1 MPSALAAPPRR
12 WVPRYTEGS
21 PGDDTALL
29 VSALKLPEALCKLL
43 SLRGFGDPESAK
55 LYLRPSLS
63 ALHDPFE
70 LAGLAAAV
78 ERINAAIDH
87 EETILVHGDYDV
99 DGICSA
105 TLYARVLRSLGANV
119 EAFVP
124 HRIDDGYD
132 LSASGVRKAVEVGAS
147 VILTGDC
154 GIVAHDAVRI
164 AREAGID
171 VIVTDHHTPGDT
183 LPAAI
188 AVVNPNRSDC
198 TYPNKGLCGA
208 GVAFKVCQAL
218 ASTRGKS
225 TEDLLYYLDLV
236 AMATIA
242 DLAPLKG
249 ENRVFAHFGLRVLRD
264 SRNAG
269 LRALTRVA
277 GFEPGAHIGAGQV
290 SHVLAPRI
298 NAVGRMA
305 AAQLGVKLLMTE
317 DDAEAMSIAQQLDA
331 QNRTR
336 QDVDRA
342 TLAQAIEMLE
352 QTYDP
357 LTDYAVVLAG
367 KGWHPGVIG
376 IVASRVVERIHRPTV
391 MLALDETGTR
401 ARGSARSIRP
411 FHLYDGLHACSH
423 MLTRFGGHKYAA
435 GMEIDASRID
445 EFRAALNA
453 HARSV
458 LTEEDLMDEVE
469 VDLELPLA
477 AVGDVYKYLKHFGP
491 FGVGNPAPVFEAR
504 NVTVIGYPRVVG
516 EVHVKLE
523 LAQGPARIPAIGF
536 NMADRLTQMDVTRQ
550 PIDIAFQLHED
561 KFNGRSELQAK
572 LIDMKASVST
582 GN

>member
-1 MPSALAAPPRR
+1 VPSILAAPARR
-12 WVPRYTEGS
+12 WVPRYTEAS
-21 PGDDTALL
+21 EGDDIAALA
-29 VSALKLPEALCKLL
+29 SALKLPDALCQLL
-43 SLRGFGDPESAK
+43 SMRGYGEPAAAK
-55 LYLRPSLS
+55 LYLRPSLNS
-63 ALHDPFE
+63 LHDPFALE
-70 LAGLAAAV
+70 GLAAAV
-78 ERINAAIDH
+78 DRINAAIDRH
-87 EETILVHGDYDV
+87 ETILVHGDYDV

-105 TLYARVLRSLGANV
+105 ALYARVLRSLGAKV

-124 HRIDDGYD
+124 HRITDGYD
-132 LSASGVRKAVEVGAS
+132 LSESGVRKAAEVGATL
-147 VILTGDC
+147 ILTGDC
-154 GIVAHDAVRI
+154 GIVAHDAI
-164 AREAGID
+164 LAARAAGID
-171 VIVTDHHTPGDT
+171 VVVTDHHTPGDS
-183 LPAAI
+183 LPDAV

-208 GVAFKVCQAL
+208 GVAFKLCQAL
-218 ASTRGKS
+218 QATRGKS

-305 AAQLGVKLLMTE
+305 AAQLGVKLLLTE
-317 DDAEAMSIAQQLDA
+317 DDAEATSIAEQLDA

-342 TLAQAIEMLE
+342 TLAQALEMLE

-357 LTDYAVVLAG
+357 SNDYAVVLAG
-367 KGWHPGVIG
+367 TGWHPGVIG

-391 MLALDETGTR
+391 LLALDETGTR

-411 FHLYDGLHACSH
+411 FHLYDGLHACAH

-435 GMEIDASRID
+435 GLEIEVGRID

-453 HARSV
+453 YARSV

-477 AVGDVYKYLKHFGP
+477 ASGDVYKYLKHFGP
-491 FGVGNPAPVFEAR
+491 FGVGNPAPVFVAR
-504 NVTVIGYPRVVG
+504 NVTVVGYPRVVG
-516 EVHVKLE
+516 ETHVKLD
-523 LAQGPARIPAIGF
+523 LAQGAARLPAIGF
-536 NMADRLTQMDVTRQ
+536 NMADRLTQIDVTRH
-550 PIDIAFQLHED
+550 PIDLAFQLHED
-561 KFNGRSELQAK
+561 RFNGRAELQVK
-572 LIDMKASVST
+572 IVDMKLT
-582 GN
+582 TEN

>member
-1 MPSALAAPPRR
+1 LPSALAAPPRR
-12 WVPRYTEGS
+12 WVPRYTDGP
-21 PGDDTALL
+21 PGDDIAALA
-29 VSALKLPEALCKLL
+29 SALKLPDTLCRLL
-43 SLRGFGDPESAK
+43 SLRGFNDPAAAK
-55 LYLRPSLS
+55 LYLRPSLAS
-63 ALHDPFE
+63 LHDPLE

-78 ERINAAIDH
+78 DRINAAIDR
-87 EETILVHGDYDV
+87 EEVILVHGDYDV

-105 TLYARVLRSLGANV
+105 ALYARVLRSLGAKI

-124 HRIDDGYD
+124 HRITDGYD
-132 LSASGVRKAVEVGAS
+132 LSISGVRKAQEVGAS
-147 VILTGDC
+147 LILTGDC
-154 GIVAHDAVRI
+154 GIVAHDAI
-164 AREAGID
+164 LAARAANID

-183 LPAAI
+183 LPDAI

-208 GVAFKVCQAL
+208 GVAFKVCQAVA
-218 ASTRGKS
+218 ASRGKS

-264 SRNAG
+264 SKNAG

-305 AAQLGVKLLMTE
+305 AAQLGVKLLLSE
-317 DDAEAMSIAQQLDA
+317 DDAEATRIAEQLDA

-342 TLAQAIEMLE
+342 TLAQALEMLE

-357 LTDYAVVLAG
+357 SSDYAVVLAG
-367 KGWHPGVIG
+367 TGWHPGVIG

-411 FHLYDGLHACSH
+411 FHLYDGLHSVAH

-435 GMEIDASRID
+435 GLEIEASRID
-445 EFRAALNA
+445 EFRSALNA

-477 AVGDVYKYLKHFGP
+477 ASGDVYKYLKYFGP

-504 NVTVIGYPRVVG
+504 NVTVVGYPRIVG
-516 EVHVKLE
+516 DAHVKLD
-523 LAQGPARIPAIGF
+523 LAQGAARIPAIGF
-536 NMADRLTQMDVTRQ
+536 NMADRLTLLDVTRQ

-561 KFNGRSELQAK
+561 KFNGRSELQLK
-572 LIDMKASVST
+572 IVDMKASVL
-582 GN
+582 G